1 MLKIFGF
8 LIATAAL
15 AEDGPLMKSLLPRLQ
30 TAKLNL
36 VESARLMPE
45 SDYGYKLTPAQR
57 TFGQWMEH
65 TIEMNYGTCASLHST
80 PGPDPLKYKGVT
92 AKGELVAGL
101 EASMDYCEQGFRAM
115 NDTTA
120 LQAKTV
126 GKREVYPVNLMV
138 GLVVNWNEHYGNLVG
153 YLRTKGITPPSTAR
167 AQKQK
172 GK

>member
-1 MLKIFGF
+1 MAIV
-8 LIATAAL
+8 LILVLSVAAF
-15 AEDGPLMKSLLPRLQ
+15 AEDGPLMNSLLPRLQ

-36 VESARLMPE
+36 VESAKLMPE
-45 SDYGYKLTPAQR
+45 ADYAFKLTPAQR

-65 TIEMNYGTCASLHST
+65 TIEMNYGTCASLHSA

-92 AKGELVAGL
+92 AKSELVAGL
-101 EASMDYCEQGFRAM
+101 EASMGYCEQGFRAM

-120 LQAKTV
+120 LQAKKV
-126 GKREVYPVNLMV
+126 GKRDVYPVNLMV

-167 AQKQK
+167 AQKAK
-172 GK
+172 K